1 MDSHVALDMQD
12 GSAEAVDWKLNE
24 LYQHPYWQQSNS
36 RLRCGGRKNQ
46 EGKFL
51 TFKKEKKIRYSI
63 KNTGFI
69 LAEQE
74 GFEPSVPFW
83 GTHDFQS
90 CPL

>member
-1 MDSHVALDMQD
+1 MSLGMTVSPVTFAD
-12 GSAEAVDWKLNE
+12 
-24 LYQHPYWQQSNS
+24 
-36 RLRCGGRKNQ
+36 KNPRPLPVGDNLQ
-46 EGKFL
+46 FAGLLHFINKVL
-51 TFKKEKKIRYSI
+51 CNKKPPSVRM
-63 KNTGFI
+63 GVFV

>member
-1 MDSHVALDMQD
+1 MLATILARLIFVGIKMLI
-12 GSAEAVDWKLNE
+12 SARENRVIS
-24 LYQHPYWQQSNS
+24 Q
-36 RLRCGGRKNQ
+36 
-46 EGKFL
+46 
-51 TFKKEKKIRYSI
+51 TFTGINKRKIRYST
-63 KNTGFI
+63 KNTGFFN

>member
-1 MDSHVALDMQD
+1 MPKFEEIQKNILLLKVPFSGLWTAIR
-12 GSAEAVDWKLNE
+12 GGIEKTGI
-24 LYQHPYWQQSNS
+24 LYEY
-36 RLRCGGRKNQ
+36 R
-46 EGKFL
+46 F
-51 TFKKEKKIRYSI
+51 YY
-63 KNTGFI
+63 

>member
-1 MDSHVALDMQD
+1 MQ
-12 GSAEAVDWKLNE
+12 
-24 LYQHPYWQQSNS
+24 
-36 RLRCGGRKNQ
+36 
-46 EGKFL
+46 
-51 TFKKEKKIRYSI
+51 
-63 KNTGFI
+63 KNTGNLSISGVFV

>member
-1 MDSHVALDMQD
+1 MGL
-12 GSAEAVDWKLNE
+12 
-24 LYQHPYWQQSNS
+24 
-36 RLRCGGRKNQ
+36 
-46 EGKFL
+46 
-51 TFKKEKKIRYSI
+51 YSI
-63 KNTGFI
+63 DGVEPALRNSPVAVAFNGSNPSTQIEKHPIHLDGVLF

>member
-1 MDSHVALDMQD
+1 MPFCFAERNVLFPSSREQAIVRRTIAFNCSNPYSVVTAEKQNPIRKD
-12 GSAEAVDWKLNE
+12 GV
-24 LYQHPYWQQSNS
+24 
-36 RLRCGGRKNQ
+36 C
-46 EGKFL
+46 F
-51 TFKKEKKIRYSI
+51 
-63 KNTGFI
+63 